1 MNKYEFTINERT
13 FARVSKAVAKQ
24 AFVNGFTIAL
34 CPSNLRPGMPWH
46 PEAII
51 NIEMY
56 GDDIAN
62 DKGAENDFNK
72 LLNSFEYCNCVNT
85 ETGKYTA
92 FFIETDDNY
101 MHFSFSDGS
110 NPFVFYGSTLEC
122 MKELKRWAKH
132 FSIEFQKQ
140 HYYKLTERR

>member
-24 AFVNGFTIAL
+24 AFINGFTIAL
-34 CPSNLRPGMPWH
+34 CPSNLRPGAPWH
-46 PEAII
+46 PETITDR
-51 NIEMY
+51 EVSGV
-56 GDDIAN
+56 GDPATGFDV
-62 DKGAENDFNK
+62 
-72 LLNSFEYCNCVNT
+72 LSSSFEYFNCTST
-85 ETGKYTA
+85 ETGRYTA
-92 FFIETDDNY
+92 FFIESGDSY

-122 MKELKRWAKH
+122 MKELKRWEKH

-140 HYYKLTERR
+140 HYYKLTERGR